1 MQAGL
6 GEKLRELIEKASQD
20 ASRGVAWAMER
31 VVVVG
36 RKGGVGEGEEVVK
49 KDEEEGVERGVDGEV
64 KDVGVGNGDSVECK
78 DDGKSAGKKAKGRK
92 RQSWLKVWKKLGFGR
107 ER

>member
-36 RKGGVGEGEEVVK
+36 RKQGG
-49 KDEEEGVERGVDGEV
+49 
-64 KDVGVGNGDSVECK
+64 
-78 DDGKSAGKKAKGRK
+78 GRW
-92 RQSWLKVWKKLGFGR
+92 RWW
-107 ER
+107 EM

>member
-6 GEKLRELIEKASQD
+6 GEKLRELIENASQD

-36 RKGGVGEGEEVVK
+36 RKGEVGGVV
-49 KDEEEGVERGVDGEV
+49 EGVEGVEKGGEGVADGN
-64 KDVGVGNGDSVECK
+64 VGVGNGVESKDHWKSV
-78 DDGKSAGKKAKGRK
+78 GKKTKGKK

-107 ER
+107 GG